1 MGVRILLALILFSF
15 PLFAQDEIH
24 EYVQVDLVDLYL
36 TATDSKGHFVT
47 DLKPEDLVVKENGVL
62 QKIERFTPFEGER
75 GEFPLL
81 LAIVIDNSGSMDE
94 NIGDVR
100 RIDLS
105 KDAALSLT
113 AQLGSL
119 DRVMLVRF
127 SDAPLITPLTQ
138 DRQMVD
144 QLLKGIRPVWG
155 PTALFDSLASVIPE
169 LNKDF
174 GRKVLFLCTDG
185 QDNLSHTKFK
195 EIIDMAANSSDL
207 TVVVLGI
214 GATNSIRGGMRS
226 QDVPDV
232 PYLRSKEYLQNLADR
247 TAGFAYFPET
257 QKDVAKV
264 LDLMSSFIRSQY
276 HLAYHSTNPDTDTS
290 FRRIEILT
298 RRRGV
303 TLHYRKGYKL
313 G

>member
-1 MGVRILLALILFSF
+1 MGVRILLALILLSF

-36 TATDSKGHFVT
+36 TDTDSKGHFIT
-47 DLKPEDLVVKENGVL
+47 DLKPEDLVVKENGVV
-62 QKIERFTPFEGER
+62 QRIDRFTPFEGER
-75 GEFPLL
+75 GEVPLL
-81 LAIVIDNSGSMDE
+81 LAVVIDNSGSMDE

-113 AQLGSL
+113 GQLGSL

-127 SDAPLITPLTQ
+127 SDTPLITPLTQ

-144 QLLKGIRPVWG
+144 GLLKGIRPVWG

-214 GATNSIRGGMRS
+214 GATNSIRGGVRS
-226 QDVPDV
+226 QDIPDV

-247 TAGFAYFPET
+247 TAGFAYFPEN

-264 LDLMSSFIRSQY
+264 LDLMASFIRSQY
-276 HLAYHSTNPDTDTS
+276 HLAYHSTNPDTDRSYRT
-290 FRRIEILT
+290 IEIKT
-298 RRRGV
+298 HRRGV
-303 TLHYRKGYKL
+303 TLHYRKGYKVS
-313 G
+313 